1 MSGLFTSWTVSLKY
15 VEIMFDD
22 HEDNWRLLSLLDNQ
36 LIPTYLMFERKLK
49 LPNIVL
55 KYVLWENGGRGTLF
69 CIISNSKFL
78 KGLCHS
84 ALMMTMMLMIMMMMM
99 MIGMSYHAP
108 SPGWGPTV

>member
-1 MSGLFTSWTVSLKY
+1 MKY

-55 KYVLWENGGRGTLF
+55 KYVLWENGG
-69 CIISNSKFL
+69 
-78 KGLCHS
+78 LCHS
-84 ALMMTMMLMIMMMMM
+84 ALMMTMMLRMKMMMMM